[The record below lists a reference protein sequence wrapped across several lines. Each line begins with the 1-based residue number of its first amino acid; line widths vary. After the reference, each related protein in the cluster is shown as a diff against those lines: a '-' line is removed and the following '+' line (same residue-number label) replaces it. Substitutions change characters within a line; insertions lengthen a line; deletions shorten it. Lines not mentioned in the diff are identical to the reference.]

1 MAAAVGKL
9 TDLTLGNYLKIVS
22 KGAVYNNLSEDSPI
36 WDLIQKKKK
45 GPAEGREL
53 RYLIRSAYG
62 PSAAGFIDINGG
74 SYPLADQATIAEGT
88 ANYKDFGLTIEV
100 ERTLI
105 AKAIS
110 DFSKYGEP
118 LAEELRVK
126 SIAMSRQLS
135 RSAYGDGTGRL
146 GELSGAGTIASGLAT
161 HTLSTVSGA
170 IGFVGWF
177 EVGDHVHVVDPD
189 GTVQTPTGGSGTYA
203 YWKVESVDRDAGTF
217 NATARTTADVDIVIT
232 ATVASDGDF
241 VIRAQTAADTT
252 IALDSIGTKDYGTL
266 GKDFVGLESL
276 SANDSR
282 VVNGITLNASLG
294 GTRRDVSGN
303 PIDSQDFQKL
313 LSQVK
318 IRVGANRYKY
328 NKAMMAWETMDALIE
343 SREVDRRFQS
353 ITDNK
358 RGVTSLG
365 YQHGRDGVM
374 FEADEFCPKQRIY
387 CLPEGDVVQFHG
399 SDFEM
404 VKPEGSGSGFFL
416 KPSSAGGH
424 DRLIRSYMEGDG
436 ALISVHNGGIGV
448 IENFVVS

>member
-9 TDLTLGNYLKIVS
+9 SDLTLGNYLKIVS

-36 WDLIQKKKK
+36 WDMIKKKKK

-53 RYLIRSAYG
+53 RFLLRTAYG

-74 SYPLADQATIAEGT
+74 TYPLASQATISEGT
-88 ANYKDFGLTIEV
+88 ANYKDFALTVEV

-118 LAEELRVK
+118 LAEELRSK

-135 RSAYGDGTGRL
+135 RAAYGDGTGRL
-146 GELSGAGTIASGLAT
+146 GEMSGAGTIASGLAT
-161 HTLSTVSGA
+161 LPLSTVTGA
-170 IGFVGWF
+170 KGFIGHF

-203 YWKVESVDRDAGTF
+203 YWLVESVDRDAGTF
-217 NATARTTADVDIVIT
+217 NATARTTAGVDIVIT
-232 ATVASDGDF
+232 ATVAADGDF
-241 VIRAQTAADTT
+241 VIRAQAAADTT
-252 IALDSIGTKDYGTL
+252 IALDSIGSTDYNVL
-266 GKDFVGLESL
+266 GKDYVGLDSL
-276 SANDSR
+276 SENDSR
-282 VVNGITLNASLG
+282 VVHGITLNSSVG

-318 IRVGANRYKY
+318 IKVGANRYKY
-328 NKAMMAWETMDALIE
+328 TKALMAWETLDALIE

-353 ITDNK
+353 IEDNK
-358 RGVTSLG
+358 RGVKALG
-365 YQHGRDGVM
+365 YQHGRDSVI

-387 CLPEGDVVQFHG
+387 CLPDADVLQFHG

-416 KPSSAGGH
+416 KPSSSGGH

-436 ALISVHNGGIGV
+436 TLISVHSGAIGT